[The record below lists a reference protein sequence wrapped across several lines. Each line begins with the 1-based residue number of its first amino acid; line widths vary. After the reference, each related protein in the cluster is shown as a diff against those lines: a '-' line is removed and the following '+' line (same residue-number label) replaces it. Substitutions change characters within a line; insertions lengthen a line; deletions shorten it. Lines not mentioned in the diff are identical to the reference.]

1 MGAAIFDFLSPGAK
15 VEIIQTVEYLSNK
28 LILQGKLWLGKENK
42 MKMCSV
48 KFTYGVES
56 VQYLYLRG
64 NDSFDMEKH
73 M

>member
-1 MGAAIFDFLSPGAK
+1 M
-15 VEIIQTVEYLSNK
+15 EIIQTVEYLSNK
-28 LILQGKLWLGKENK
+28 LILQGKSWLGKENK
-42 MKMCSV
+42 MKVYSV